1 MSDILTNMDEVV
13 EGVRTL
19 HIGMMLARKYKLHTP
34 ITFIL
39 YKIVFDNYD
48 VDKAITYLMR
58 NPYAEDVDFL

>member
-1 MSDILTNMDEVV
+1 MDEVV

-19 HIGMMLARKYKLHTP
+19 HIGMMLSKKYKLHTP

-48 VDKAITYLMR
+48 INKAISYLMR
-58 NPYAEDVDFL
+58 YPYAEDVDIF